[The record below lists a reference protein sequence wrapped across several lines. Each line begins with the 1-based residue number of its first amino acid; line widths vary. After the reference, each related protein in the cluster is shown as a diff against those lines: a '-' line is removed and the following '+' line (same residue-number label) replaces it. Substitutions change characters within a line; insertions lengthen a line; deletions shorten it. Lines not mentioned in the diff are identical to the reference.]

1 MSRARRRLTYRIQR
15 SMKAGAIVFA
25 LSGEMDIEQTER
37 LKKLLEIEKHGRI
50 RLDLKEVT
58 LVGREGGEFLA
69 RIEASGVGIVNC
81 PEYVRR
87 WILSEK
93 RRTRS

>member
-1 MSRARRRLTYRIQR
+1 M
-15 SMKAGAIVFA
+15 
-25 LSGEMDIEQTER
+25 
-37 LKKLLEIEKHGRI
+37 LEIEKHGRI
-50 RLDLKEVT
+50 LLDLKEVT
-58 LVGREGGEFLA
+58 LVGREGVAFLA

>member
-1 MSRARRRLTYRIQR
+1 
-15 SMKAGAIVFA
+15 MKAGAIVFA

-58 LVGREGGEFLA
+58 LVGREGVEFLA

>member
-1 MSRARRRLTYRIQR
+1 
-15 SMKAGAIVFA
+15 MKAGAIVFA

-37 LKKLLEIEKHGRI
+37 LQEMLEIEKHGRI
-50 RLDLKEVT
+50 LLDLKEVT
-58 LVGREGGEFLA
+58 LVGREGVEFLA

-87 WILSEK
+87 WILSQK

>member
-1 MSRARRRLTYRIQR
+1 VTYRIQR

-37 LKKLLEIEKHGRI
+37 LQEMLEIEKHGRI
-50 RLDLKEVT
+50 LLDLKEVT
-58 LVGREGGEFLA
+58 LVGREGVEFLA

-87 WILSEK
+87 WILSER

>member
-1 MSRARRRLTYRIQR
+1 
-15 SMKAGAIVFA
+15 MKAGAIVFA

-37 LKKLLEIEKHGRI
+37 LQEMLEIEKHSRI
-50 RLDLKEVT
+50 LLDLKEVT
-58 LVGREGGEFLA
+58 LVGREGVEFLA

>member
-1 MSRARRRLTYRIQR
+1 MTYRIQR

-37 LKKLLEIEKHGRI
+37 LQEMLEIEKHSRI
-50 RLDLKEVT
+50 LLDLKEVT
-58 LVGREGGEFLA
+58 LVGREGVEFLA

>member
-1 MSRARRRLTYRIQR
+1 MTYRIQR

-58 LVGREGGEFLA
+58 LVGREGVEFLA

>member
-1 MSRARRRLTYRIQR
+1 
-15 SMKAGAIVFA
+15 MKAGAIVFA

-37 LKKLLEIEKHGRI
+37 LQEMLEMENHSRI
-50 RLDLKEVT
+50 LLDLKEVT
-58 LVGREGGEFLA
+58 LVGREGVEFLA

>member
-1 MSRARRRLTYRIQR
+1 
-15 SMKAGAIVFA
+15 MKAGAIVFA
-25 LSGEMDIEQTER
+25 LSGEMDIEQRER
-37 LKKLLEIEKHGRI
+37 LQEMLEIEKHGRI
-50 RLDLKEVT
+50 LLDLKEVT
-58 LVGREGGEFLA
+58 LVGREGVEFLA

>member
-1 MSRARRRLTYRIQR
+1 
-15 SMKAGAIVFA
+15 MKAGAIVFA

-37 LKKLLEIEKHGRI
+37 LQEMLEMENHSRI
-50 RLDLKEVT
+50 LLDLKDVT
-58 LVGREGGEFLA
+58 LVGREGVEFLG
-69 RIEASGVGIVNC
+69 RIEASGIGIVNC

-93 RRTRS
+93 RGSKS

>member
-1 MSRARRRLTYRIQR
+1 
-15 SMKAGAIVFA
+15 MKAGAIVFA

-37 LKKLLEIEKHGRI
+37 LQEMLEIEKHGRI
-50 RLDLKEVT
+50 LLDLKEVT
-58 LVGREGGEFLA
+58 LVRREGVEFLA
-69 RIEASGVGIVNC
+69 RNEASGVGIVNC

>member
-1 MSRARRRLTYRIQR
+1 
-15 SMKAGAIVFA
+15 MKAGAIVFA

-37 LKKLLEIEKHGRI
+37 LQEMLEIEKHGRI
-50 RLDLKEVT
+50 LLDLKEVT
-58 LVGREGGEFLA
+58 LVGREGVEFLA